1 MIFAASTF
9 INIFKQS
16 NIGNV
21 VAGALTNVMQNS
33 DFAGLPLLLML
44 FVFSCII
51 TLVQPTVLF
60 SYDIVSGVI
69 IKLMNAG
76 ISPEFTELVFR
87 LGSSVALGLTPVF
100 AYFVV
105 YLAYL
110 ENYNQSNKP
119 ITLKEAIKYQLP
131 YAGVTF
137 ALYLIFIIVWYI
149 VKFPIGIGTFV
160 GLGA

>member
-1 MIFAASTF
+1 MIFAASAF
-9 INIFKQS
+9 INIFKHS

-33 DFAGLPLLLML
+33 DFSGLPLLLML
-44 FVFSCII
+44 FIFSGII
-51 TLVQPTVLF
+51 ALVQPTTLY
-60 SYDIVSGVI
+60 SYSVVSGVI
-69 IKLMNAG
+69 IKFMNAG
-76 ISPEFTELVFR
+76 ISPEFTQLVFR
-87 LGSSVALGLTPVF
+87 LGSSVTLGLTPVF

-119 ITLKEAIKYQLP
+119 ITLKEAVKYQLP
-131 YAGVTF
+131 YVGVTF
-137 ALYLIFIIVWYI
+137 LIYLLFIVIWYI
-149 VKFPIGIGTFV
+149 VKFPLGIGASV